1 MLLRSFRHR
10 PRLFNVDEERVLVES
25 EPGTLAIVSASGALL
40 SSLHLHVSGAVLR
53 HDRLVTIKRR
63 DLVLRD
69 LRGNALRRLRVPPGS
84 TLEDARGDLV
94 VYQTPADQLH
104 LLRLSDGRDVALRL
118 AGQGLTGQPASGR
131 LDPTGLF
138 YAYTRLTANDEDSG
152 TIGFVAA
159 GELRKLLAR

>member
-1 MLLRSFRHR
+1 
-10 PRLFNVDEERVLVES
+10 VDEERVLVEPD
-25 EPGTLAIVSASGALL
+25 PGTLAIVSASGGLL
-40 SSLHLHVSGAVLR
+40 ASLHLYASGAVLR
-53 HDRLVTIKRR
+53 HDRLVTLNGT

-69 LRGNALRRLRVPPGS
+69 LRGNALRRLRVPRGA
-84 TLEDARGDLV
+84 TMEDARGDLV

-104 LLRLSDGRDVALRL
+104 LLRLSDGRDVALRFR
-118 AGQGLTGQPASGR
+118 GQGQTGQPASGR
-131 LDPTGLF
+131 LDPAGLF